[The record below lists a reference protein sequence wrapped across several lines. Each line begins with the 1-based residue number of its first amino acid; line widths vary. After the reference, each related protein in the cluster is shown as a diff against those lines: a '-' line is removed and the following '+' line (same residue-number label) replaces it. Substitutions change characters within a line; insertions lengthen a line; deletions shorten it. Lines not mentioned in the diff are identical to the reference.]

1 MSHKNTSKVVT
12 PDPDL
17 AAWCAALV
25 TTPQADTVPPGWLTA
40 RQVGQLLGKSGSSTR
55 AYLVEAV
62 AAGRCVRQAF
72 RVERGQTV
80 RPVPHY
86 KLAAQ

>member
-25 TTPQADTVPPGWLTA
+25 TAPKADTVPPGWLTA
-40 RQVGQLLGKSGSSTR
+40 RQVGQLLGKSGTSTR
-55 AYLVEAV
+55 AYLFEAV

-72 RVERGQTV
+72 RIPAAGTT

-86 KLAAQ
+86 KLK

>member
-25 TTPQADTVPPGWLTA
+25 TAPKADTVPPGWLTA
-40 RQVGQLLGKSGSSTR
+40 RQLADKLGKSGS
-55 AYLVEAV
+55 
-62 AAGRCVRQAF
+62 CVRQYLAEDVAGGRCARQDF
-72 RVERGQTV
+72 RVPIGQTV

-86 KLAAQ
+86 RPTK

>member
-1 MSHKNTSKVVT
+1 MTT
-12 PDPDL
+12 PDLDL

-40 RQVGQLLGKSGSSTR
+40 RQVGTLLGKCGSSTR

-72 RVERGQTV
+72 RVQCGQTA

>member
-25 TTPQADTVPPGWLTA
+25 TTLQADTAPRGWLTA
-40 RQVGQLLGKSGSSTR
+40 RQVGQLLGKSGSRTR
-55 AYLVEAV
+55 EYLVEAV
-62 AAGRCVRQAF
+62 AAGRCVRQDF
-72 RVERGQTV
+72 RVQCGQTV